1 MSAIVVRPIEEP
13 REYEVRTE
21 EYPYAL
27 RVVLRRGAEGLRLEV
42 RKSEVPLATVE
53 LLSRD
58 LEEEAVVLRAA
69 SEILKAVKAE
79 EARRER
85 GEG

>member
-1 MSAIVVRPIEEP
+1 MSAIVVRPVEEL

-21 EYPYAL
+21 EYPYTL
-27 RVVLRRGAEGLRLEV
+27 RVIMRRDAERLRLEV

-58 LEEEAVVLRAA
+58 LDEEAVVLRAA
-69 SEILKAVKAE
+69 SEVLKAVKAE

-85 GEG
+85 G